1 MDPSSNPTD
10 ASDHDSP
17 SRAPEPEM
25 AMARATMMNRTVLDA
40 DSPAAL
46 RTPSPSSSSPDY

>member
-46 RTPSPSSSSPDY
+46 RTP